1 MTLADLI
8 RRFRVLARDQSLPY
22 LWANEDVTDWLNDAQ
37 QQACIRGRLIRDDT
51 TPAVCSIALDAS
63 RQTCKLHASV
73 YELTHLRMVPQSG
86 RAWPV
91 ALVSREWL
99 DENVRDWRDETR
111 EVRYAV
117 QDDRTLRLVG
127 HIETG
132 DVLRLECYR
141 LPLAAMEGS
150 DDEPEI
156 HQGHHEHL
164 IQWALYKAF
173 SIPDADS
180 FDPNRA
186 AIGEGAF
193 TAYFGPLPDSDMR
206 RATRHD
212 VVQHNVA
219 ILA

>member
-8 RRFRVLARDQSLPY
+8 RRFRVLARDQQAPH
-22 LWANEDVTDWLNDAQ
+22 LWADEDVTDWLGDAQ
-37 QQACIRGRLIRDDT
+37 RQACIRGRLIRDDAT
-51 TPAVCSIALDAS
+51 SAVCTIALDAS
-63 RQTCKLHASV
+63 KQAYKLHPSV
-73 YELTHLRMVPQSG
+73 YELTHLRLAPQSG
-86 RAWPV
+86 RPWPLE
-91 ALVSREWL
+91 LVTREWL
-99 DENVRDWRDETR
+99 DDNVRDWRDESR

-117 QDDRTLRLVG
+117 QDDKTIRLVG
-127 HIETG
+127 RIETG

-141 LPLAAMEGS
+141 LPLADMEDGG
-150 DDEPEI
+150 DEPEI

-164 IQWALYKAF
+164 VDWALHKAF
-173 SIPDADS
+173 SIPDADG

-186 AIGEGAF
+186 QLAEGAF

-212 VVQHNVA
+212 VVHHNTA

>member
-8 RRFRVLARDQSLPY
+8 RRFRVLARDQQTPY
-22 LWANEDVTDWLNDAQ
+22 LWADEDVTDWLVDAQ
-37 QQACIRGRLIRDDT
+37 RQACIRGRLIRDDT
-51 TPAVCSIALDAS
+51 TPAVCSIALTVDKPS
-63 RQTCKLHASV
+63 YKLNPAV
-73 YELTHLRMVPQSG
+73 YEITHLRMVPLAG
-86 RAWPV
+86 KAWPL

-99 DENVRDWRDETR
+99 DENVLDWRDESR

-117 QDDRTLRLVG
+117 QDDKTIRLVG
-127 HIETG
+127 RIETG

-141 LPLAAMEGS
+141 LPLADMEDGG
-150 DDEPEI
+150 DEPEI

-164 IQWALYKAF
+164 VDWALYKAF

-186 AIGEGAF
+186 QLAEGAF